1 MSGVAPGVGDPNG
14 VTNATGIK
22 RRKSIQ
28 NGMQGGIQFLQR
40 AAEEPG
46 DSDAGSSLLDD
57 LDLHEED
64 TDASSRRTRAEAK
77 SMRKVMTLRHP
88 LAESGF
94 DSLSTL

>member
-1 MSGVAPGVGDPNG
+1 
-14 VTNATGIK
+14 
-22 RRKSIQ
+22 
-28 NGMQGGIQFLQR
+28 MQGGIQFLQR

-64 TDASSRRTRAEAK
+64 KASSLRTRAEAK
-77 SMRKVMTLRHP
+77 SMRKVTTPRHP